1 MGESNMNAVDE
12 IIPASDKDKIFFSH
26 FHSLGDHV
34 VKKYDADF
42 TKTSAA
48 NMGYA
53 AYNRYYIT
61 SLQHFDQYLKQLSSR
76 ETITLGLTQQI
87 SGISRTAEQIRNGKN
102 GIYRGKEHLFYYNSL
117 YPSCGD
123 NEYSLYFF
131 DIDFSEGMP
140 THFAMETPCEV
151 RKSLI
156 ALIPPL
162 EGVGMLIRPSSSGN
176 IYNSVTGEKR
186 SAYPSWHVYIVVA
199 NSNDET
205 NKNLTELIKRRAW
218 REDVNLAYIKEGD
231 TSLLERYYTD
241 LAVASPERIII
252 ESAPILEAPLK
263 KEDVPSTFYEGGILN
278 LGAINYHNE
287 QDYRETFAQQKKLL
301 SKAVQQVSSKTM
313 SNINTNINTPSVK
326 SGKTISISLT
336 VQEGVMEIYNYLQNT
351 KKPDAKELMSKIN
364 DQIVSV
370 LLTFLGYE
378 IDASFKFKIRDE
390 KTASASIRFD
400 GLIKDFGGTFS
411 GSIINFIME
420 FYQLS
425 FLNSWNYLQLCFG
438 KKQRLSAANRG
449 ALPNPSDFEKSL
461 QLK

>member
-1 MGESNMNAVDE
+1 MNMLDE
-12 IIPASDKDKIFFSH
+12 VIPISSEDKIFFSH
-26 FHSLGDHV
+26 FHSLLDHV

-53 AYNRYYIT
+53 AYNRYYVT

-76 ETITLGLTQQI
+76 ETITLGITKQI

-162 EGVGMLIRPSSSGN
+162 VDVGMLIRPSSSGN

-186 SAYPSWHVYIVVA
+186 SVYPSWHIYIFVA
-199 NSNDET
+199 NSTDKT

-218 REDVNLAYIKEGD
+218 RQDVNLAYIKEGD

-252 ESAPILEAPLK
+252 ESAPILEVPLMK
-263 KEDVPSTFYEGGILN
+263 KYVPSTIYEGGILN
-278 LGAINYHNE
+278 LAAINYE
-287 QDYRETFAQQKKLL
+287 DEPDYRKIYAEQKQLL
-301 SKAVQQVSSKTM
+301 LPSATVQGSSKI
-313 SNINTNINTPSVK
+313 SNTNINTPSVK
-326 SGKTISISLT
+326 SAGVISISLT
-336 VQEGVMEIYNYLQNT
+336 VQQSVMDIYNYLRNT
-351 KKPDAKELMSKIN
+351 KQPDVKEVMSRLN
-364 DQIVSV
+364 DQIVSA

-378 IDASFKFKIRDE
+378 IDANFKFKIRDE

-411 GSIINFIME
+411 GNIINFIME

-425 FLNSWNYLQLCFG
+425 FLNSWRYLQACFG
-438 KKQRLSAANRG
+438 KKQKLSIANRG
-449 ALPNPSDFEKSL
+449 ALPDPSDFEKSL

>member
-1 MGESNMNAVDE
+1 MTTQDE
-12 IIPASDKDKIFFSH
+12 IIPASSEDKIFFSH

-53 AYNRYYIT
+53 AYNRYYVT
-61 SLQHFDQYLKQLSSR
+61 SLQHFDEYLKQLSSR
-76 ETITLGLTQQI
+76 ETITLGITKQI

-117 YPSCGD
+117 
-123 NEYSLYFF
+123 YSLYFF

-162 EGVGMLIRPSSSGN
+162 VDVGMLIRPSSSGN

-186 SAYPSWHVYIVVA
+186 SVYPSWHIYIFVG
-199 NSNDET
+199 NSTDET

-218 REDVNLAYIKEGD
+218 RQDVNLAYIKEGD

-252 ESAPILEAPLK
+252 ESAPILEVPLMK
-263 KEDVPSTFYEGGILN
+263 KYVPSTIYEGGILN
-278 LGAINYHNE
+278 LAAINYENE
-287 QDYRETFAQQKKLL
+287 PDYRAIFAEQKQLL
-301 SKAVQQVSSKTM
+301 LPSATVQRSSKI
-313 SNINTNINTPSVK
+313 SNTNINTPSVE
-326 SGKTISISLT
+326 SGKTISISLS
-336 VQEGVMEIYNYLQNT
+336 VEQGVIDIYN
-351 KKPDAKELMSKIN
+351 
-364 DQIVSV
+364 
-370 LLTFLGYE
+370 
-378 IDASFKFKIRDE
+378 
-390 KTASASIRFD
+390 
-400 GLIKDFGGTFS
+400 
-411 GSIINFIME
+411 
-420 FYQLS
+420 
-425 FLNSWNYLQLCFG
+425 
-438 KKQRLSAANRG
+438 
-449 ALPNPSDFEKSL
+449 
-461 QLK
+461 